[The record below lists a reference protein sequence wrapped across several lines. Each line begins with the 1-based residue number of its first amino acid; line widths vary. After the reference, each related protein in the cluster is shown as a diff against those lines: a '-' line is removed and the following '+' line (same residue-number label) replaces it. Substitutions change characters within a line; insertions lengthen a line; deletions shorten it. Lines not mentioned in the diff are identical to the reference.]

1 LSQQKEV
8 IKKHL
13 GLLRSKTVES
23 EDEPFRW
30 SKSMIH
36 DVIDSRKKALTI
48 KDSELK
54 KGRKV
59 SFHALWASEF
69 KKVYPKSTFTS
80 NNLSVHFWTWR
91 KQQQKS
97 DVVDVNNKSAESFE
111 MSPSPIKAEP
121 VQPGVSH
128 VWNR

>member
-1 LSQQKEV
+1 M
-8 IKKHL
+8 IKKYL
-13 GLLRSKTVES
+13 GLLRSKTGDDTGA
-23 EDEPFRW
+23 DEPFRW
-30 SKSMIH
+30 NKSMIQ

-48 KDSELK
+48 KDAELK

-59 SFHALWASEF
+59 SFHALWASQF
-69 KKVYPKSTFTS
+69 KNVYPNSTFTS

-97 DVVDVNNKSAESFE
+97 DGKKGQSKSDDSLE
-111 MSPSPIKAEP
+111 MSPSPIKPEP
-121 VQPGVSH
+121 VQTGVSH